1 MLARG
6 LLTNAPL
13 LALDE
18 PAAGLD
24 LGGRELLLESSERVA
39 RSARG

>member
-6 LLTNAPL
+6 LIADAPL

-24 LGGRELLLESSERVA
+24 LGGRELLLESFERVA
-39 RSARG
+39 RSGRA